1 MTTPSRWIWLL
12 GALGLWI
19 IPVAYGQS
27 VDDEKRNLSHFQIPL
42 QGGNF
47 KSLQNRFNQVNE
59 NDALKD
65 ELQKG
70 AEKRAQEF
78 VERILKN
85 QKDLGNL
92 QKMKEEFANDPI
104 LKDRSLQDLL
114 RQQVDSH
121 KELSPERR
129 QELGEMVKK
138 LGESTGNGTSGGPS
152 DPGLQRRDK
161 DDDFEKRL
169 SDLKSND
176 GQDSGQPFMG
186 PRPGT
191 PPSLSSEQPNP
202 EESVRRWI
210 VDNFNPNKGPLADS
224 PAFQDALREL
234 RRAPFNIE
242 PPAADQAGWAGKFAR
257 WSEDMTK
264 GLAKSEFLPKFDG
277 SSLKKWR
284 LPSMKSLPKI
294 QSPIS
299 APSFGPAPN
308 VTLPSATTLS
318 RALQVLWI
326 ALIAAAAILV
336 WKLLGGNIPGVGR
349 LRKAGWRLG
358 PWPVSP
364 DAVASRQD
372 VVRAF
377 EYLSLLKLGPTVK
390 SRNHIELAAELGR
403 VVNTR
408 QAANHLSSV
417 YEKARYTP
425 ANEPLSADAIAA
437 AREELCFLA
446 GAKIS

>member
-1 MTTPSRWIWLL
+1 V
-12 GALGLWI
+12 LWI

-27 VDDEKRNLSHFQIPL
+27 VDEEKRNLSHFPIPL

-47 KSLQNRFNQVNE
+47 KSLKDRFAQ
-59 NDALKD
+59 LKGMNS
-65 ELQKG
+65 EPKE
-70 AEKRAQEF
+70 AKEF
-78 VERILKN
+78 ERQAKEIADRLLKN
-85 QKDLGNL
+85 PKDPESL
-92 QKMKEEFANDPI
+92 QKMKDLSQDQGFQDW
-104 LKDRSLQDLL
+104 LKEQMS
-114 RQQVDSH
+114 SH
-121 KELSPERR
+121 KGEMSPE
-129 QELGEMVKK
+129 QFKKLDETVKK
-138 LGESTGNGTSGGPS
+138 LGESAGNGPPGGPS

-161 DDDFEKRL
+161 DDDFEKHL
-169 SDLKSND
+169 SDQKSNA
-176 GQDSGQPFMG
+176 GQDESFG

-191 PPSLSSEQPNP
+191 PPSPPSEHPNP
-202 EESVRRWI
+202 EESLRRWL

-224 PAFQDALREL
+224 PAFQDAVREL
-234 RRAPFNIE
+234 RRMPLNIE
-242 PPAADQAGWAGKFAR
+242 PPAADNAGWMGKFAQ
-257 WSEDMTK
+257 WTQGFTK
-264 GLAKSEFLPKFDG
+264 SDVWPRADWPSM
-277 SSLKKWR
+277 KKWR
-284 LPSMKSLPKI
+284 LPSTKSLPKI

-390 SRNHIELAAELGR
+390 SRNHIELAADLGPTT
-403 VVNTR
+403 VDAR
-408 QAANHLSSV
+408 QAANHLASV

-425 ANEPLSADAIAA
+425 ADEPLSADAIAA
-437 AREELCFLA
+437 ARKELCFLA